1 MRVRTGDR
9 AILVGVA
16 AIVAYERCVRDDAD
30 LISSRVAAY
39 KARRPVLTTA
49 VVLVTAGHLLEYL
62 PAGVDPYHRLVKW
75 FRSPPTPPQPRHQP
89 HHG

>member
-1 MRVRTGDR
+1 MKVRTGDK
-9 AILVGVA
+9 AILVAVVA
-16 AIVAYERCVRDDAD
+16 IGAYEKLVRDDAD

-62 PAGVDPYHRLVKW
+62 PAGVDPYHRAVRY
-75 FRSPPTPPQPRHQP
+75 FRKNVGTQE
-89 HHG
+89 